1 MEHKQ
6 HESDGLP
13 AKRSLGQNFLISPR
27 IIEAIIKAG
36 DLKEKDVVLEVG
48 PGKGVLTRALMYMG
62 GIVKAVEKDNRLVP
76 YLTQEFK
83 KEISEGKLEIF
94 HRDVL
99 DIKDEEIETIVGKNY
114 KVIANIPYYITGALI
129 RNLLSSTCRPSMM
142 VIMVQKEVARRILAK
157 DTKESILSIS
167 VKVFATPELVMNVS
181 RGNFFP
187 IPNVDSAVLKLSNI
201 HNPFKNKEEEARF
214 FEFVKAGF
222 AQKRKKLISNLE
234 AVETKEVLEAKF
246 KRLNLNTNARAEEI
260 PLPLWMELVRNS
272 E

>member
-1 MEHKQ
+1 MKRNPQ
-6 HESDGLP
+6 ADSLP

-27 IIEAIIKAG
+27 IIEAIVAAG
-36 DLKEKDVVLEVG
+36 DLKEKDIVLEVG

-83 KEISEGKLEIF
+83 QEIEEGKFELF

-129 RNLLSSTCRPSMM
+129 RNLLSSTCHPSMM

-157 DTKESILSIS
+157 GGKESILSIS
-167 VKVFATPELVMNVS
+167 VKVFAKPELVMNVS

-187 IPNVDSAVLKLSNI
+187 IPNVDSAVLKLSDI
-201 HNPFKNKEEEARF
+201 HNPFKTKEEETRF

-234 AVETKEVLEAKF
+234 AVANREVLEEKF
-246 KRLNLNTNARAEEI
+246 KTLNLDTNTRAEE
-260 PLPLWMELVRNS
+260 LPLSTWIELAKN
-272 E
+272 